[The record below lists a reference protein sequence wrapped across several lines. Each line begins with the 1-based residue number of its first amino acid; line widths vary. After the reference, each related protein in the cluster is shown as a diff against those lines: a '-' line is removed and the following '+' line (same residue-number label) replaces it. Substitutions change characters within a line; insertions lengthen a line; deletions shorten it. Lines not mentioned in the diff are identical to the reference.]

1 VVGSGPDLA
10 GAVPVRFAILG
21 SFEVAD
27 DEGRPV
33 AVGGLKRRAVL
44 AILLMHANEVVSTDR
59 LIEYL
64 WAGEPPASATKSLQ
78 VHVSR
83 LRGALG
89 NKGVGEHRLVTL
101 GAGYLLRV
109 TPGELD
115 AERFERLVDEA
126 DALSTADSAEL
137 AAVKWR
143 EALEMWRGEAL
154 SDFAYD
160 SFAQPE
166 IARLSELRVGALERR
181 IAADMAVGRDAQ
193 VIAELERLVH
203 EHPYRE
209 QLRAQLMLALYR
221 TGRQAE
227 ALQAYQDTRAALV
240 EELGIEPSAELRTL
254 HEAVLA
260 QDASLLGTSTRFADI
275 RTGDSFAAAVALS
288 PGATGN
294 SSTNLTPQTRALVGR
309 EDERVRL
316 GELLRGN
323 RRSIVTVTGIGG
335 IGKTRLTLAV
345 GADLLDES
353 PGGVFLVPL
362 AGIHD
367 PASILPMIADA
378 AGIVGGTEA
387 SLESVLAQ
395 RLGEQ
400 PALLIL
406 DNFEQLLSG
415 ASIVAELAANAE
427 HLRVVITSQVPLRI
441 GAEQTFALE
450 PLASADAAALF
461 IERARARVGD
471 FAPVDD
477 EQEAIHDVCA
487 RLDCLPLAI
496 ELAAA
501 RVGVLGPH
509 ELAQRLERPLDMLT
523 RGDRDAPE
531 RQRSLRA
538 SIDWTYALLTS
549 EQQFLFGRLGVCA
562 GTVSVDF
569 VEALSAHGPGPE
581 TVDALDELLAC
592 SFVRR
597 RDDQRLGIRFL
608 LPQALRDYALE
619 RLVESAA
626 ESGVRRL
633 HAEQVQR
640 LARRARLWKW
650 GASTH
655 DRMAL
660 LAASAEI
667 RPAVAWSRTHDPELH
682 VRICAALSSYW
693 TWRGVLAEV
702 DDELRRARD
711 SGAGSLADRAWLV
724 TLLAKLAQLGGDHDG
739 ARELM
744 TTAIAEWRAVDDEQE
759 RALGLGP
766 LGWVVRWDDRYD
778 EGIALAREGLKILR
792 RSGESRLVLRG
803 LVFLAQALADSGDFA
818 GADGVLAE
826 ADALAA
832 GDPTWELAPIHADC
846 AELRGNHV
854 AALSLYAESLAWSST
869 TGESHQMLMD
879 MRALVS
885 DLASLEAYESALE
898 AYTLTR
904 LEEQRTGRVRS
915 TAAWD
920 AELLEAA
927 AAAREA
933 VTPDAAAAA
942 VSRATGVDAPQRAS
956 RAIELAEATVV
967 WSREPGNAPVTTDR
981 KP

>member
-1 VVGSGPDLA
+1 M
-10 GAVPVRFAILG
+10 RFRVLG
-21 SFEVAD
+21 SFEVSD
-27 DEGRPV
+27 DDGRPV

-44 AILLMHANEVVSTDR
+44 AILLIYANEVVSTDR
-59 LIEYL
+59 LIEHL

-89 NKGVGEHRLVTL
+89 TESDGESRLVTL

-115 AERFERLVDEA
+115 AEHFERLVDEA
-126 DALSTADSAEL
+126 DALSTADRAEL
-137 AAVKWR
+137 AAVKLR
-143 EALEMWRGEAL
+143 EALDMWRGEPL

-166 IARLSELRVGALERR
+166 IVRLSELRVGALERR
-181 IAADMAVGRDAQ
+181 IAADMAVGRAAQ
-193 VIAELERLVH
+193 VIGELERLVH

-227 ALQAYQDTRAALV
+227 ALQAYRDARAALV
-240 EELGIEPSAELRTL
+240 EELGIEPSTELRAL
-254 HEAVLA
+254 HDAVLA
-260 QDASLLGTSTRFADI
+260 QDGSLLETSTRVP
-275 RTGDSFAAAVALS
+275 RGRSGDSSAPAIAWS
-288 PGATGN
+288 PGGTGN
-294 SSTNLTPQTRALVGR
+294 ASTNLAPQTRALVGR
-309 EDERVRL
+309 ADERTRL
-316 GELLRGN
+316 RELLVGD

-335 IGKTRLTLAV
+335 IGKTRLAIAV
-345 GADLLDES
+345 GGDLLDES

-378 AGIVGGTEA
+378 VGTVGGTEE
-387 SLESVLAQ
+387 SLESALAR
-395 RLGEQ
+395 RLGER
-400 PALLIL
+400 PAIVIL

-415 ASIVAELAANAE
+415 ASIVAKLAAHAQ
-427 HLRVVITSQVPLRI
+427 HLRVVVTSQVPLRI
-441 GAEQTFALE
+441 GAEQTFALG

-461 IERARARVGD
+461 IERARARVED
-471 FAPVDD
+471 FAPVED
-477 EQEAIHDVCA
+477 ERDAIHDVCA
-487 RLDCLPLAI
+487 RLDCMPLAI

-509 ELAQRLERPLDMLT
+509 ELAKRLDRPLDVLT

-549 EQQFLFGRLGVCA
+549 EQQLLFARLGVCA
-562 GTVSVDF
+562 GAVSVAF
-569 VEALSAHGPGPE
+569 VEALSARGPSSD

-597 RDDQRLGIRFL
+597 REDRRLGVRFL
-608 LPQALRDYALE
+608 VPQALRDYALE
-619 RLVESAA
+619 RLVESAEEPA
-626 ESGVRRL
+626 VRRL
-633 HAEQVQR
+633 HAEQIQR
-640 LARRARLWKW
+640 LAHQARLWKW
-650 GASTH
+650 GASTYA
-655 DRMAL
+655 RMAL
-660 LAASAEI
+660 LAAGAEI

-682 VRICAALSSYW
+682 VRICAALASYW

-702 DDELRRARD
+702 GDELRRARD

-724 TLLAKLAQLGGDHDG
+724 TLLAKLAQMAADHAE

-744 TTAIAEWRAVDDEQE
+744 TTASAEWRALDDDQE

-766 LGWVVRWDDRYD
+766 LGWVVRWDGRYD
-778 EGIALAREGLKILR
+778 EGIALAREGLEILR
-792 RSGESRLVLRG
+792 RSGEPRLVLRG

-818 GADGVLAE
+818 AAEEVLAE

-846 AELRGNHV
+846 AELRGNHL
-854 AALSLYAESLAWSST
+854 AALSLYAESLSWSST

-879 MRALVS
+879 MRAMVTNLT
-885 DLASLEAYESALE
+885 ALEAYESALE

-920 AELLEAA
+920 AELLQAA

-933 VTPDAAAAA
+933 LSPDAAAAA
-942 VSRATGVDAPQRAS
+942 VTRATKVDVPQRAS
-956 RAIELAEATVV
+956 RAIELANTTVAL
-967 WSREPGNAPVTTDR
+967 SRQPGPAPVATDR
-981 KP
+981 AS

>member
-1 VVGSGPDLA
+1 
-10 GAVPVRFAILG
+10 VRFGILG

-44 AILLMHANEVVSTDR
+44 AILLMQANQVVSTDR
-59 LIEYL
+59 LIEHL
-64 WAGEPPASATKSLQ
+64 WEGEPPASAAKSLQ

-89 NKGVGEHRLVTL
+89 TESGERRLVTL

-115 AERFERLVDEA
+115 AERFERMVDKA
-126 DALSTADSAEL
+126 DALFTAGRAEL
-137 AAVKWR
+137 AAVTLR
-143 EALEMWRGEAL
+143 EALEIWRGDPL
-154 SDFAYD
+154 SDFAYE

-181 IAADMAVGRDAQ
+181 IAADLAVGRAPQ
-193 VIAELERLVH
+193 VIGELERLVH

-227 ALQAYQDTRAALV
+227 ALQAYRDARAALV
-240 EELGIEPSAELRTL
+240 EELGIEPSAELRAL
-254 HEAVLA
+254 HEAVLG
-260 QDASLLGTSTRFADI
+260 QDPSLLGASTTVAGTSR
-275 RTGDSFAAAVALS
+275 DSFTSAVAGS
-288 PGATGN
+288 PAMSN
-294 SSTNLTPQTRALVGR
+294 SPTNLAPHMRAPVGR
-309 EDERVRL
+309 EDERMRL
-316 GELLRGN
+316 RELLRAD
-323 RRSIVTVTGIGG
+323 RPSIVTVTGIGG
-335 IGKTRLTLAV
+335 IGKTRLAIAV
-345 GADLLDES
+345 GGDLLDKS
-353 PGGVFLVPL
+353 PGGVFLVRL

-378 AGIVGGTEA
+378 VGIVGGTEVP
-387 SLESVLAQ
+387 LESVLAR
-395 RLGEQ
+395 RLGER
-400 PALLIL
+400 PAIVIL

-415 ASIVAELAANAE
+415 ASIVAELVANAQ

-441 GAEQTFALE
+441 GAEQTFELG
-450 PLASADAAALF
+450 PLTSADAAALF

-471 FAPVDD
+471 FAPAGD
-477 EQEAIHDVCA
+477 EREAIHDVCA
-487 RLDCLPLAI
+487 RLDCMPLAI

-509 ELAQRLERPLDMLT
+509 ELAQRLERPLDVLT

-549 EQQFLFGRLGVCA
+549 EQQLLFARLGVCT
-562 GTVSVDF
+562 GTVSIGF
-569 VEALSAHGPGPE
+569 VEALSARGPRPE

-597 RDDQRLGIRFL
+597 GEDRRLGIRFL
-608 LPQALRDYALE
+608 VPQALRDYALE
-619 RLVESAA
+619 RLVESAEEPA
-626 ESGVRRL
+626 VRRL

-640 LARRARLWKW
+640 LAHRARLWKM

-655 DRMAL
+655 DQTAL
-660 LAASAEI
+660 LAAGAEI

-693 TWRGVLAEV
+693 IWRGVLAEI

-724 TLLAKLAQLGGDHDG
+724 TLLAKVAQMGADHAE
-739 ARELM
+739 ARKL
-744 TTAIAEWRAVDDEQE
+744 TTQAIAEWRGVEDEQE

-766 LGWVVRWDDRYD
+766 LGWVVRWDARYD
-778 EGIALAREGLKILR
+778 EGIALAREGLEILR
-792 RSGESRLVLRG
+792 RSDESRLVLRG
-803 LVFLAQALADSGDFA
+803 LVFLAQALADSGDVA
-818 GADGVLAE
+818 GAEGVLAE

-832 GDPTWELAPIHADC
+832 GEPTWELAPIHADC

-854 AALSLYAESLAWSST
+854 AALSLYAESLSWSST

-879 MRALVS
+879 MRAMVT
-885 DLASLEAYESALE
+885 DLTALQAYEPALE
-898 AYTLTR
+898 AYTLAR
-904 LEEQRTGRVRS
+904 LEEERTGRVRS

-920 AELLEAA
+920 AELLESAAAAQESLTAEAA
-927 AAAREA
+927 AAAIG
-933 VTPDAAAAA
+933 
-942 VSRATGVDAPQRAS
+942 RATNVAVPQRAS
-956 RAIELAEATVV
+956 RVIELAETTVAGAPQ
-967 WSREPGNAPVTTDR
+967 PGNAPVRADR
-981 KP
+981 GLK